1 MNKTQDETLL
11 VERAELHIIAT
22 QRAWI
27 EKKCSWSKDWSSRD
41 IGFKQVLFDKKV
53 VQIFTGS

>member
-27 EKKCSWSKDWSSRD
+27 EKKCS
-41 IGFKQVLFDKKV
+41 
-53 VQIFTGS
+53 

>member
-1 MNKTQDETLL
+1 VNKTQIETLL
-11 VERAELHIIAT
+11 ERAELQILTT
-22 QRAWI
+22 QRARV

-41 IGFKQVLFDKKV
+41 IGFKQVLFDIKV

>member
-1 MNKTQDETLL
+1 VNKTQDETL
-11 VERAELHIIAT
+11 VERAELQILTT
-22 QRAWI
+22 QRARI

-41 IGFKQVLFDKKV
+41 IGFKQVLFDVKV